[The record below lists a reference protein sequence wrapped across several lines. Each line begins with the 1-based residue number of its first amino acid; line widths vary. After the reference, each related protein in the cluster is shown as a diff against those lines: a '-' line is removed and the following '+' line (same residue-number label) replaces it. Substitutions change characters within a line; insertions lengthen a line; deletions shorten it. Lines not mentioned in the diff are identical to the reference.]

1 MSRHSSTHPV
11 FNTDSRYSGKLAN
24 VVRYHNQTKGTGMTR
39 DHLIVRAHGRPSLG
53 KLCPDLTGMNCGKG
67 IKILD
72 FQPREETLDILEIS
86 DHCN

>member
-1 MSRHSSTHPV
+1 
-11 FNTDSRYSGKLAN
+11 
-24 VVRYHNQTKGTGMTR
+24 MTR
-39 DHLIVRAHGRPSLG
+39 DHLIVWGHRRTSLG
-53 KLCPDLTGMNCGKG
+53 KLCPDLTGMDCGKG